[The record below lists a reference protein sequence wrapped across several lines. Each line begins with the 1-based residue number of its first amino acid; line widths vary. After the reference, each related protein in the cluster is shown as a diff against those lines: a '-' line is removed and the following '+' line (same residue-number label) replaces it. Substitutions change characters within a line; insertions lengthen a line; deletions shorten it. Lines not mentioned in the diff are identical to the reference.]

1 MGNRTINR
9 YRHCAIALG
18 GLALALADAPAVW
31 AAGVS
36 YQVDAQPGDIVV
48 FRNVPARPA
57 ARSMP
62 PGKALMINPKPNSEI
77 TQGLGA
83 VELSNAGIAGIV
95 AGQGQGANHGIGGL
109 AERVVSDGLGV
120 LTGSGGTA
128 SAGGVPTGSLG
139 GTVGA
144 ATGGIGQSVTG
155 ALVGSGV
162 FGAGSK
168 P

>member
-1 MGNRTINR
+1 MGNRGINR

-18 GLALALADAPAVW
+18 GLGMVLTSQPAVW

-36 YQVDAQPGDIVV
+36 YQVHAEPGDIVV
-48 FRNVPARPA
+48 FRTVPARPG

-62 PGKALMINPKPNSEI
+62 PGKALMINPKPNGEI
-77 TQGLGA
+77 MQGLGA
-83 VELSNAGIAGIV
+83 VELSDAGYAGIV
-95 AGQGQGANHGIGGL
+95 AGQGQGAHQGIGGL
-109 AERVVSDGLGV
+109 SERVVSEGLGS
-120 LTGSGGTA
+120 LSGGA
-128 SAGGVPTGSLG
+128 SSVGGVPAGALS

-144 ATGGIGQSVTG
+144 ATSGIGKSVTG

-162 FGAGSK
+162 FGAGSR